1 MRIARQN
8 RWDLPVEEALC
19 LQRRL
24 AAAVDTSARLG
35 RVRLVAGAD
44 AAYHP
49 DGERLVAA
57 VVVVAL
63 QGLEVV
69 EEATARASPTPAASA
84 SPVISATASTCRP
97 SAAPRRLA
105 GEHGAVGAGR
115 GSWSWLRDGRER
127 LGVALRTRDGV
138 RPVYVSPGYAIGL
151 RDARALVLR
160 TCAGYRLPEPTRRAN
175 LLVNALRRGELT
187 PRPPGPASGRAAPA
201 SGP

>member
-1 MRIARQN
+1 RQN
-8 RWDLPVEEALC
+8 PWDCADGEALC
-19 LQRRL
+19 RRRGQG
-24 AAAVDTSARLG
+24 AAGDTSARLE
-35 RVRLVAGAD
+35 RVRLDAGAYAD
-44 AAYHP
+44 YHP

-63 QGLEVV
+63 KGLEVV

-138 RPVYVSPGYAIGL
+138 RPVY
-151 RDARALVLR
+151 
-160 TCAGYRLPEPTRRAN
+160 
-175 LLVNALRRGELT
+175 
-187 PRPPGPASGRAAPA
+187 
-201 SGP
+201 